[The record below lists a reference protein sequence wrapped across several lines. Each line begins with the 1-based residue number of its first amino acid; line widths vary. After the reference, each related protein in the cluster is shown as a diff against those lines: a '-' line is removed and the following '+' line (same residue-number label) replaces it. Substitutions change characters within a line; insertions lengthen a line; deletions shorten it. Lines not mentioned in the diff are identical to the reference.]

1 MAFDAVGF
9 FRSIGIEPKTEGH
22 KHTQVG
28 WANVRCPFCT
38 GNPGFHLGFHIES
51 GAWRCWRCGNHGL
64 YSVLSAFLGY
74 DKKRIQD
81 AIEKFKGRPTGKVED
96 ERKARGRSHTL
107 LLPQGTVDLL
117 PGHRTYLRERGFQ
130 VGKLLQRWG
139 LKSTGPMGA
148 YKHRVVVP
156 ITFQGKIVSY
166 TARDVTGRAEIK
178 YKSCK
183 LEDEVVYHK
192 SILYGLDLLPY
203 RTGVIVE
210 GCPDVWRLGPGAVAT
225 FGIEFTPDQVM
236 CAAIHLD
243 YAFIFFDP
251 EPQARKQAEKL
262 GLALS
267 ALGVGVEI
275 LNAPDGHPDPG
286 DMPQDEADE
295 LMLELLQAAI

>member
-1 MAFDAVGF
+1 MAFDAVAF

-38 GNPGFHLGFHIES
+38 GNPGFHLGFHVES
-51 GAWRCWRCGNHGL
+51 GAWKCWRCGNHGL

-74 DKKRIQD
+74 DKKKIRE
-81 AIEKFKGRPTGKVED
+81 AIEKYKGRPTGKAED
-96 ERKARGRSHTL
+96 GRKARGRSHNL
-107 LLPQGTVDLL
+107 LLPAGTSELQNR
-117 PGHRTYLRERGFQ
+117 HRQYLRDRGFQ
-130 VGKLLQRWG
+130 VGQLLRRWD
-139 LKSTGPMGA
+139 LKSTGPTGA
-148 YKHRVVVP
+148 YKHRIVIP
-156 ITFQGKIVSY
+156 ITFQGKVVSY
-166 TARDVTGRAEIK
+166 TARDITGRAEIK

-203 RTGVIVE
+203 RTGVLVE
-210 GCPDVWRLGPGAVAT
+210 GCPDVWRLGPGALGT
-225 FGIEFTPDQVM
+225 FGIEFTPEQVM

-251 EPQARKQAEKL
+251 EKQARIQAEKL

-275 LNAPDGHPDPG
+275 VNAPDGHPDPG
-286 DMPQDEADE
+286 DMPQEEADE